1 MINFN
6 ELRIT
11 SDGKYLIIDVQVQNL
26 NYYKDV
32 YLDSIHID
40 TQQTFIETGPS
51 NKPIYSYVIPDRVDN
66 QVYTQN
72 DNKKVYTE
80 HGEDVLSDGEP
91 LKAKHIRQFID
102 IDSIGNNLFFI
113 WVVTKGTPTEDTPCG
128 MKNSVTLGVV
138 YDKLPIYNMS
148 MKYINSLEG
157 CDISKEFMDFI
168 FRKKAFETCLEV
180 GNYNQAIKYWNKFF
194 IEIKEP
200 QIINCNCHG
209 IHV

>member
-11 SDGKYLIIDVQVQNL
+11 SDGKYLVIDVQILNL

-51 NKPIYSYVIPDRVDN
+51 NKPIYSYVIPDN
-66 QVYTQN
+66 EQFIYTQ
-72 DNKKVYTE
+72 DCGCRVITE
-80 HGEDVLSDGEP
+80 QNEDILIDEFGT
-91 LKAKHIRQFID
+91 KHIRQFID
-102 IDSIGNNLFFI
+102 IDSIGNNLFFV
-113 WVVTKGTPTEDTPCG
+113 WVVTKGNPTEDTPCG
-128 MKNSVTLGVV
+128 MKDAVTLGVV
-138 YDKLPIYNMS
+138 YNKLPIYNIS
-148 MKYINSLEG
+148 MKYINSIEG
-157 CDISKEFMDFI
+157 CNIPREFMDFI

-194 IEIKEP
+194 TDIKES
-200 QIINCNCHG
+200 QVSNCNCYG
-209 IHV
+209 IHA

>member
-11 SDGKYLIIDVQVQNL
+11 PDGRYLIVDVQVQNL
-26 NYYKDV
+26 DYYKNV

-51 NKPIYSYVIPDRVDN
+51 NKPIYSYIVPDN
-66 QVYTQN
+66 EQLIYTQECN
-72 DNKKVYTE
+72 CQVVTE
-80 HGEDVLSDGEP
+80 QNEDVLLDEFGT
-91 LKAKHIRQFID
+91 KHIRQFID
-102 IDSIGNNLFFI
+102 IDFIGNNIFFV
-113 WVVTKGTPTEDTPCG
+113 WVVTKGNPTEDTPCG
-128 MKNSVTLGVV
+128 MKDAVTLGVV
-138 YDKLPIYNMS
+138 YNKLPIYNAA
-148 MKYINSLEG
+148 MKYINSIEG
-157 CDISKEFMDFI
+157 CDIPREFMDFI

-194 IEIKEP
+194 TDIKES
-200 QIINCNCHG
+200 QISNCNCYG